1 MSNNFFQFK
10 QFKVL
15 NPENGLK
22 VTTDACLLGALA
34 VLKNAQNILDIGA
47 GSGVITLMLAQN
59 HLNANIKAI
68 EIDSDVSEIAIQN
81 IQNSKFNNQI
91 EWIQNDFLKH
101 VFNSSFDLIVCNPP
115 YYSNYLKSEDVFK
128 NRYIHN
134 TSLDFNELL
143 KKISFILEDKGQ
155 FWCILPFFEMQNF
168 EVLAQNHGLF
178 PQSIIQV
185 FNKPEKP
192 FRKVVCFVQYHQQVK
207 EKQLLLYHTNQQINE
222 DFKQLMSDFYLD

>member
-34 VLKNAQNILDIGA
+34 VLKNAQNVLDIGA

-59 HLNANIKAI
+59 HPNANIKAI
-68 EIDSDVSEIAIQN
+68 EIDSDVSEIAMQN

-101 VFNSSFDLIVCNPP
+101 DFNSSFDLIVCNPP
-115 YYSNYLKSEDVFK
+115 YYNNYLKSEDVFK

-155 FWCILPFFEMQNF
+155 FWCILPFLKCKILKF
-168 EVLAQNHGLF
+168 
-178 PQSIIQV
+178 
-185 FNKPEKP
+185 
-192 FRKVVCFVQYHQQVK
+192 
-207 EKQLLLYHTNQQINE
+207 
-222 DFKQLMSDFYLD
+222 